1 MNDLKFTTAGEYMSS
16 ARAAT
21 NKILELID
29 EGVLTSESVLSCA
42 LSYMS
47 EADVKDMAECNE
59 LFVETEEEYE

>member
-1 MNDLKFTTAGEYMSS
+1 MSS

-21 NKILELID
+21 NRRLDVIE
-29 EGVLTSESVLSCA
+29 EGVLTSEQVLSCA

-59 LFVETEEEYE
+59 LLEEEEVY

>member
-21 NKILELID
+21 NKLLELIE
-29 EGVLTSESVLSCA
+29 EGVLTSEQVLSCA

-47 EADVKDMAECNE
+47 EADVKDMAEYNE
-59 LFVETEEEYE
+59 LLEEEEVY

>member
-21 NKILELID
+21 NRLLELSE
-29 EGVLTSESVLSCA
+29 EGVLTSEQVLSCA

-47 EADVKDMAECNE
+47 EADVKDMAEYNE
-59 LFVETEEEYE
+59 LLEEEEVY

>member
-21 NKILELID
+21 NRLLELIE
-29 EGVLTSESVLSCA
+29 EGVLTSEQVLSCA

-47 EADVKDMAECNE
+47 EADVKDMAEYNE
-59 LFVETEEEYE
+59 LLEEEQVY

>member
-1 MNDLKFTTAGEYMSS
+1 MSS

-21 NKILELID
+21 NKLLELIE
-29 EGVLTSESVLSCA
+29 EGVLTSEQVLSCA

-59 LFVETEEEYE
+59 LFETEEEYE

>member
-1 MNDLKFTTAGEYMSS
+1 MSS

-29 EGVLTSESVLSCA
+29 EGVLTSASVLSWA
-42 LSYMS
+42 VSYMS

>member
-1 MNDLKFTTAGEYMSS
+1 MSS

-59 LFVETEEEYE
+59 LFAETEEEYE

>member
-1 MNDLKFTTAGEYMSS
+1 MNDLKFTTAGDYMSS

-21 NKILELID
+21 NKLLELIE
-29 EGVLTSESVLSCA
+29 EGVLTSEQVLSCA

-59 LFVETEEEYE
+59 LLEEEELY

>member
-1 MNDLKFTTAGEYMSS
+1 MNDLKFTTAGDYMSS

-21 NKILELID
+21 NKLLELIE
-29 EGVLTSESVLSCA
+29 EGVLTSEQVLSCA

-59 LFVETEEEYE
+59 LLEEEEVY

>member
-1 MNDLKFTTAGEYMSS
+1 MNDLKFTTAGDYMSS

-21 NKILELID
+21 NKLLELIE
-29 EGVLTSESVLSCA
+29 EGVLTSEQVLSCA

-59 LFVETEEEYE
+59 LLEEEEVC

>member
-1 MNDLKFTTAGEYMSS
+1 MNDLKFTTAGDYMSS

-21 NKILELID
+21 NKLLELIE
-29 EGVLTSESVLSCA
+29 EGVLTSAQVLSCA

-59 LFVETEEEYE
+59 LLEEEEVY

>member
-1 MNDLKFTTAGEYMSS
+1 MNDLKFTTAGDYMS

-21 NKILELID
+21 NKLLELIE
-29 EGVLTSESVLSCA
+29 EGVLTSEQVLSCA

-59 LFVETEEEYE
+59 LLEEEEVY

>member
-21 NKILELID
+21 NRLLELIE
-29 EGVLTSESVLSCA
+29 EGVLTSEQVLSCA

-47 EADVKDMAECNE
+47 EADVKDMAEYNE
-59 LFVETEEEYE
+59 LLEEEEVY

>member
-21 NKILELID
+21 NRLLELIE
-29 EGVLTSESVLSCA
+29 EGVLTSEQVLSCA

-59 LFVETEEEYE
+59 LLEEEEVY

>member
-1 MNDLKFTTAGEYMSS
+1 MSS

-59 LFVETEEEYE
+59 RFEIEEEYE

>member
-1 MNDLKFTTAGEYMSS
+1 MNELKFTTAGDYMSS

-21 NKILELID
+21 NKLLELIE
-29 EGVLTSESVLSCA
+29 EGVLTSEQVLSCA

-59 LFVETEEEYE
+59 LLEEEEVY